1 MQKVKAGL
9 VSREST
15 NNPKI
20 KVNKE
25 GRMTNNLEAIELLR
39 SVKFSDYETSKKI
52 VAAIE
57 LLQADEDI
65 EVKEKPTCKNCDAI
79 SIDWFMSRAAYT
91 GIAPK
96 CNDHK
101 KPTKETKLRDFK
113 KAFKSGE
120 RDVYPHRYEIV
131 ELLNILLEEE
141 S

>member
-1 MQKVKAGL
+1 
-9 VSREST
+9 
-15 NNPKI
+15 
-20 KVNKE
+20 
-25 GRMTNNLEAIELLR
+25 MTNNLEVIKENVEMRLAWLTHTM
-39 SVKFSDYETSKKI
+39 KPQETEMLINCVLNMIKESH
-52 VAAIE
+52 